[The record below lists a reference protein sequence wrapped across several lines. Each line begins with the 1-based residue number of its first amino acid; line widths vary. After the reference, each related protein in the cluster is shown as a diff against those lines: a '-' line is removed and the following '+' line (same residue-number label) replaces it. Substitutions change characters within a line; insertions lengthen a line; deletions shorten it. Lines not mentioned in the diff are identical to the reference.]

1 MDNDGDTQS
10 RVFDWDG
17 LSDQLLEQGLD
28 TSPAALHGC
37 LSGLLAGGAEPQAEL
52 GLDALSQALG
62 LVLHGELAE
71 EAMRLY
77 TVTAAAL
84 EDEEFDFHPLLP
96 PDEVD
101 LGERTLALASW
112 SRGFLS
118 GFAFQTAKL
127 DRGDAPLPGESSE
140 ILKDFAALSQA
151 VLDDEED
158 EQVSEN
164 SFMELYEYLRF
175 ATLNFYM
182 ENSPAEQTAGTRP
195 GPDPLI

>member
-1 MDNDGDTQS
+1 MDNDGDIRS

-37 LSGLLAGGAEPQAEL
+37 LCGLLAGGAEPQGEL

-62 LVLHGELAE
+62 LVLHGELAGE
-71 EAMRLY
+71 VMRLY
-77 TVTAAAL
+77 TISAAAL

-96 PDEVD
+96 GDEVD

-118 GFAFQTAKL
+118 GFAFQTARL
-127 DRGDAPLPGESSE
+127 DRGDAPLPGDSSE

-151 VLDDEED
+151 MVDDEE
-158 EQVSEN
+158 EEEVSEN

-182 ENSPAEQTAGTRP
+182 ENRPSEQAARPRP
-195 GPDPLI
+195 GPEQLV